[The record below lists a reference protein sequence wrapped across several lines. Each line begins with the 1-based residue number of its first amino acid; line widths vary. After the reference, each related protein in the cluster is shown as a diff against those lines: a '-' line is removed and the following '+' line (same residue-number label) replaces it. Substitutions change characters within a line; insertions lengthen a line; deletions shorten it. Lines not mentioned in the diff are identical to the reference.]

1 MTHMTLS
8 LEHIETSV
16 VQECAALLT
25 DVTPD
30 RNRCRWR
37 LTGEQIKAVESYVG
51 PRLTRLAL
59 RGADFMP
66 SKDPNCD
73 DWFSRFPKSRAE
85 GFELVE
91 GLAPEDFG
99 IALRV
104 LDVDGRLRAALGIL

>member
-1 MTHMTLS
+1 MKTMSLN
-8 LEHIETSV
+8 LEHIENSV
-16 VQECAALLT
+16 VQECAALLS
-25 DVTPD
+25 DITPD
-30 RNRCRWR
+30 RTRCRWR
-37 LTGEQIKAVESYVG
+37 LTGEQIKAVESYIG

-104 LDVDGRLRAALGIL
+104 LDVDGRLRAVLGIA